1 MATVITG
8 HIDNAGQVLGVHGG
22 DGAMS
27 WLRAATGSHLYSDWD
42 GIEWV
47 AFEPGGR
54 AGLHTHSH
62 TEEIWF
68 FLGGS
73 GELELNG
80 QRHEMS
86 PGTIVLTPLH
96 SNHAAWNTGD
106 EPLQYVVIEVFP
118 PAIRDALPLR
128 RPTDEI
134 HASSPSPHSER
145 HVEPTATQSPGGYV
159 GRLEPE
165 SSLAA
170 HPYFDGAWESF
181 ERRTV
186 RASDDYVFDASHHE
200 YAVYVMSGAGT
211 FTAGNAVDRFRTGSV
226 LTVGWGAELALHAN
240 EDVELFITTLVV
252 HQ

>member
-22 DGAMS
+22 DGPMS
-27 WLRAATGSHLYSDWD
+27 WLRAATGSHLYADWD

-62 TEEIWF
+62 TEEIWY
-68 FLGGS
+68 FLHGS

-80 QRHEMS
+80 QRHEVS

-96 SNHAAWNTGD
+96 SSHAAWNTGD

-118 PAIRDALPLR
+118 PEIRDALPPR
-128 RPTDEI
+128 RPTEEVPAVRP
-134 HASSPSPHSER
+134 AS
-145 HVEPTATQSPGGYV
+145 HVGRSVEAAAKVVGGYV

-165 SSLAA
+165 TSLAA
-170 HPYFDGAWESF
+170 HPYFEGAWESF
-181 ERRTV
+181 ARHTIRPG
-186 RASDDYVFDASHHE
+186 DDYVLAATRHE
-200 YAVYVMSGAGT
+200 YAVFVMSGTGT
-211 FTAGNAVDRFRTGSV
+211 FHTGSTLAEFRTGSV
-226 LTVGWGAELALHAN
+226 VTVGWGAELTLHAH
-240 EDVELFITTLVV
+240 EDVELFVTTLRVFE
-252 HQ
+252 